1 MNNNNN
7 KDIVIPGAIPVVYKV
22 TKAVLVTTFS
32 LLFKPKTIIKKETIN
47 KIEEVTNKVVTK
59 SRVLITKVKGG
70 IETIVNK
77 KEVETK

>member
-22 TKAVLVTTFS
+22 TKTVLVTTFS